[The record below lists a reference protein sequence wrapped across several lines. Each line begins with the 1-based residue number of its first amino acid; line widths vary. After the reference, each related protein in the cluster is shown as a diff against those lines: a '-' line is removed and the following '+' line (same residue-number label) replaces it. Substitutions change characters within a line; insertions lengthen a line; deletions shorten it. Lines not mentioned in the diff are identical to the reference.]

1 MEGDRRRVLVLAYY
15 FPPVGG
21 AGVQR
26 TLKFVKYLA
35 RLGWDATVV
44 STRSRAYGARD
55 PSLLQEVPQSTR
67 VVRTAALPLARYL
80 GYALYRL
87 HLMRVR
93 AFVLWPDG
101 GLGWMPFAF
110 LAAMRAVRRD
120 RPDVLF
126 STSSPYGSHLVALLV
141 ARLTGLPWVAD
152 FRDEWAA
159 NPHLADQPRVLAA
172 LSERAELAIARRAA
186 RIVVAADYFTIAGPR
201 AADPRRVEIVNGVDE
216 EDLCRRR
223 LRAAGR
229 TGSSSRTSGSIYDL
243 QDPSSALRALAALVA
258 ARRDRRRAAS
268 RCGSSATSGS
278 RDSSRRPGIRV
289 EATGYVEHARAIA
302 EMRSATVLLLYVPR
316 RQPRALGEA
325 VRVPRA
331 PAARCSASRG
341 DGQPGEPARPRLGCR
356 RRGRPARRAAIEEAL
371 LELWRR
377 WQEGGLPDQEGVRAR
392 ALERYSRR
400 ANAVTLARV
409 LEQACRG

>member
-80 GYALYRL
+80 GYALHRL
-87 HLMRVR
+87 GLMQVR

-126 STSSPYGSHLVALLV
+126 STSSPYGSHLVALSI

-159 NPHLADQPRVLAA
+159 NPHLAHQPRVLAA

-186 RIVVAADYFTIAGPR
+186 RIVVAADYFTIAGVA
-201 AADPRRVEIVNGVDE
+201 AADPRRVEIVNGVDD
-216 EDLCRRR
+216 EDL
-223 LRAAGR
+223 ADGV
-229 TGSSSRTSGSIYDL
+229 TGPPANRFVVAHVGSIYDL
-243 QDPSSALRALAALVA
+243 RDPTPALRALADLVSSGTIPAEQLEVRLVGNLWIPGFA
-258 ARRDRRRAAS
+258 AP
-268 RCGSSATSGS
+268 
-278 RDSSRRPGIRV
+278 PGIGV
-289 EATGYVEHARAIA
+289 TVTGYVEHDRALA
-302 EMRSATVLLLYVPR
+302 EMASATVLLLYVPR
-316 RQPRALGEA
+316 GDLAPSGKLFEYLGSGRPVLCLASE
-325 VRVPRA
+325 RNL
-331 PAARCSASRG
+331 ASRLVEDWDAG
-341 DGQPGEPARPRLGCR
+341 VVADPLDED
-356 RRGRPARRAAIEEAL
+356 AIERAIL
-371 LELWRR
+371 RLWRR
-377 WQEGGLPDQEGVRAR
+377 WQEGGLPEQTEVRR
-392 ALERYSRR
+392 RVLERYSRR
-400 ANAVTLARV
+400 ANAVTLAQV